1 MPYINFCTHFLK
13 CVVGQRFDEKMSK
26 NIRLSKIVTPSDEA
40 LALILIENNEAR
52 WLTQFDAHDNLD
64 HDPSRMLP
72 SKFTSTGQMKKGK
85 GFTKKSYG
93 WTPSGIQHF
102 NNLVVRIRK
111 DREEYGEFFDQKF
124 AEHWSKLYLNQM
136 KRRDGINVPDMV
148 EAEMDL
154 LVVDDS
160 GVDSE
165 SNQAGGG
172 RSGNYEENEGDDDEN
187 EEE

>member
-1 MPYINFCTHFLK
+1 
-13 CVVGQRFDEKMSK
+13 
-26 NIRLSKIVTPSDEA
+26 
-40 LALILIENNEAR
+40 
-52 WLTQFDAHDNLD
+52 
-64 HDPSRMLP
+64 
-72 SKFTSTGQMKKGK
+72 
-85 GFTKKSYG
+85 
-93 WTPSGIQHF
+93 
-102 NNLVVRIRK
+102 LVVRIRK
-111 DREEYGEFFDQKF
+111 DRDENGEFFDQKF

-154 LVVDDS
+154 VMDDS

>member
-1 MPYINFCTHFLK
+1 
-13 CVVGQRFDEKMSK
+13 
-26 NIRLSKIVTPSDEA
+26 
-40 LALILIENNEAR
+40 
-52 WLTQFDAHDNLD
+52 
-64 HDPSRMLP
+64 
-72 SKFTSTGQMKKGK
+72 
-85 GFTKKSYG
+85 
-93 WTPSGIQHF
+93 
-102 NNLVVRIRK
+102 
-111 DREEYGEFFDQKF
+111 
-124 AEHWSKLYLNQM
+124 M